1 MTSPNDPT
9 RGPGKGGQM
18 PGDQTAGGLADDA
31 RKMASDVADKTRE
44 VASSVVERVQAEAG
58 EFADKAKQ
66 KAMETAEEG
75 KEMGASRLA
84 GVAEA
89 AHAAADALEE
99 RVPEFAGYAHR
110 AARSIEDFS
119 RDIRTRSV
127 ADMLQSANAFARR
140 EPVAVFGATLLAGF
154 AVARFL
160 SSSSRPHGADDVHS
174 SSRFDQDR
182 FGQDR
187 FGGAGM
193 MERGETGARLRSG
206 GMSGTGQPQN
216 LDARGEQNSGRN
228 TTGEG
233 VSRGFGRGPAGGM
246 ARGVG
251 EGPPPSSSPGSPG
264 PASGA
269 GLGEGG
275 ISRGTPG
282 GEGGVSS
289 MTPSSVPGASQ
300 DPTRTGAGGGSP
312 GFRPGAG
319 GGRRGG
325 QEPTDKV
332 RG

>member
-1 MTSPNDPT
+1 MPSPNDPT
-9 RGPGKGGQM
+9 RGAG
-18 PGDQTAGGLADDA
+18 PGDQTSASLADDA
-31 RKMASDVADKTRE
+31 RKIASDVADKTRE
-44 VASSVVERVQAEAG
+44 VASSLTDRVQAEAG
-58 EFADKAKQ
+58 EFAEKAKQ

-75 KEMGASRLA
+75 KEMGASRLDS
-84 GVAEA
+84 VAEA

-160 SSSSRPHGADDVHS
+160 SSSPRHHGPDDDVHA
-174 SSRFDQDR
+174 SSRFGQDR

-187 FGGAGM
+187 FGRDGRV
-193 MERGETGARLRSG
+193 ERGESGAQLRSG
-206 GMSGTGQPQN
+206 GMGGSFPQSD
-216 LDARGEQNSGRN
+216 LDSRGEQNSGRN
-228 TTGEG
+228 TTGSSA
-233 VSRGFGRGPAGGM
+233 SRGFGQGPAGGLAGKGM
-246 ARGVG
+246 G
-251 EGPPPSSSPGSPG
+251 EAPPV
-264 PASGA
+264 SGT

-282 GEGGVSS
+282 GEGGVSG
-289 MTPSSVPGASQ
+289 MTPASVPGESQ
-300 DPTRTGAGGGSP
+300 DPTRVGAGGGSP